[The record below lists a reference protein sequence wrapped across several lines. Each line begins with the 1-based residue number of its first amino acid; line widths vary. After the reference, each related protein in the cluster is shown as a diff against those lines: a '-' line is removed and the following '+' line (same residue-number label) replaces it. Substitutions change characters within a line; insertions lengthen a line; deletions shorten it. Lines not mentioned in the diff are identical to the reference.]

1 MSFDHLIVRDVEGER
16 RVDAHALPL
25 RVGTSGDCELRLPGP
40 GGGPVALLD
49 LLDGIPF
56 VQPVGRSEALTINGE
71 TLETSRKLQDGDELR
86 FYGSRIRVATQGEEL
101 SLDVRLEDSAY
112 VTRPPEMAD
121 ADEVP
126 DDEAIAPTAFTRAA
140 ETAARIEQHRTS
152 PLKIIVGV
160 GLAVLLLSSYLLFSA
175 KSVQFEIE
183 PVAPDGF
190 NIDGGWFR
198 LPIGD
203 RVLLRKGNYT
213 VGVQKQGYYDVEQ
226 SFVVGDEQ
234 SMTVNLRMRKKPGRL
249 LVVVDPAV
257 DAVVTVDEGQVGKA
271 PFGPIELEPGPHA
284 VRVEA
289 ERFLPFTG
297 IIEMAG
303 LDLLENFNVQLVPR
317 WADVRIESEPPGAT
331 IFAGDEE
338 VGVTPATIELLEG
351 SHEVSL
357 SKEGYSAWDGTVV
370 AAPNVAQQLPLITL
384 DPADARLIVNTIP
397 RGANVTVNG
406 RYRGQSPITLSLA
419 PDVDYDIGLSKAG
432 YGVTR
437 RSFRLE
443 SNASESVTVDLSAR
457 LGTVTVN
464 VTPADATVY
473 VDGRARGKGKTT
485 VRLSSAPHEIEV
497 RRQGHVTWRR
507 TVTPRPGYPQTLT
520 ATLRSLEA
528 VAQDSI
534 AKTLKS
540 PAGQTL
546 RRVEPATFSMGA
558 SRAEVGRRANEVI
571 RPVTITRPFLISIH
585 EVTNK
590 EFAEYRANHDSGTSI
605 HPSLGADNNPVA
617 NVSWAD
623 AVQYCNWLSQR
634 EGRTPAY
641 RAEFG
646 VWVPVYPLTDGY
658 RLPTEAE
665 WALAIRYGGQKQ
677 PSKFPWGENWPPPAE
692 AGNYADRTAIE
703 LVPSILPAYDDGYA
717 STAPVGSFKANAL
730 GIFDGGGNVAEW
742 VNDFYTV
749 PTPGVTTPA
758 VDPTGPDRGTSHVIR
773 GSSWRHAGVSELR
786 LSYRDFSS
794 EPRVDVGF
802 RVARFAD

>member
-1 MSFDHLIVRDVEGER
+1 LSFDHLIVRDVEGER

-71 TLETSRKLQDGDELR
+71 ILETSRKLQDGDELR
-86 FYGSRIRVATQGEEL
+86 FYGSRIRVATQGGEL

-126 DDEAIAPTAFTRAA
+126 DDEAIAPTAFKRAV

-183 PVAPDGF
+183 PAEPDGF
-190 NIDGGWFR
+190 TIDGGWFR

-226 SFVVGDEQ
+226 SFVVADEQ

-331 IFAGDEE
+331 ILAGDEE

-357 SKEGYSAWDGTVV
+357 SKEGFSAWDGTVV
-370 AAPNVAQQLPLITL
+370 AAPNVAQQLPIITL

-571 RPVTITRPFLISIH
+571 RPVTITRPFLIGIH

-646 VWVPVYPLTDGY
+646 VWVPVFPLTDGY

-677 PSKFPWGENWPPPAE
+677 PSKFPWGANWPPPAE

-717 STAPVGSFKANAL
+717 STAPVGSFKANTL

-758 VDPTGPDRGTSHVIR
+758 VDPAGPDRGTSHVIR

>member
-71 TLETSRKLQDGDELR
+71 TLDTSRKLQDGDELR
-86 FYGSRIRVATQGEEL
+86 FYGSRIRVATQGGEL

-112 VTRPPEMAD
+112 VTRPPEMVD
-121 ADEVP
+121 ANEVP
-126 DDEAIAPTAFTRAA
+126 EDEAIAPTAFTRAV

-152 PLKIIVGV
+152 PLKVIVGV

-183 PVAPDGF
+183 PAEPDGF

-234 SMTVNLRMRKKPGRL
+234 SMTVSLRMRKKPGRL

-289 ERFLPFTG
+289 ERFLPFNG
-297 IIEMAG
+297 IIEMVG

-357 SKEGYSAWDGTVV
+357 SKEGFSAWDGTVV
-370 AAPNVAQQLPLITL
+370 AAPNVAQQLPLVTL

-464 VTPADATVY
+464 VTPADSTVY

-677 PSKFPWGENWPPPAE
+677 PSKFPWGANWPPPAE